1 MGDFLKHDLL
11 FSESDPFFE
20 RFVGGSEG
28 FEEFVFVAGSSSDSG
43 VSDIGFDRIL
53 LIKFGRFED
62 TPSSKRFSNLL

>member
-1 MGDFLKHDLL
+1 MGDFLKDNLL

-20 RFVGGSEG
+20 RFVCSSEG
-28 FEEFVFVAGSSSDSG
+28 FKEFVFVAWGTSDSG

-62 TPSSKRFSNLL
+62 TPSSKRFRNLL